1 MRNWMI
7 WVGAT
12 AALLVGL
19 ALATQSDAG
28 WFRHHRRGHDSEQ
41 MREHAYRAVNHLLS
55 RVDASDEQHDA
66 ARVIVDET
74 FLELGELRF
83 DRRALHGEV
92 VALISAETIDRDAIE
107 ALRVEKLASA
117 DLASRALIGGLVEL
131 AEVLTPEQRTQL
143 MELAEGHHS
152 WH

>member
-28 WFRHHRRGHDSEQ
+28 LFRHRGWGHDAEG
-41 MREHAYRAVNHLLS
+41 MREHAYRAVSHLMS
-55 RVDASDEQHDA
+55 RVDASDEQEAA

-74 FLELGELRF
+74 FVELGELRF

-92 VALISAETIDRDAIE
+92 MALISAETVDRDSIE
-107 ALRVEKLASA
+107 ALRVEKLTSV

-131 AEVLTPEQRTQL
+131 AEVLTPEQRAQL
-143 MELAEGHHS
+143 GELAEGHHS